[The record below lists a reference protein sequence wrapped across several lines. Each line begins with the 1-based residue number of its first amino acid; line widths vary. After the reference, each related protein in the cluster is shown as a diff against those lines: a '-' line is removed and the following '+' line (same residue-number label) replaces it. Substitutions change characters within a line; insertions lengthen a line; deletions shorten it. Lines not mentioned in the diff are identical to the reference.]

1 MKTRDLSG
9 KVTLEEFEKAVSKFR
24 PLKPENRRAAYLYLV
39 EGKTYAAAQEE
50 CGIKHRAQIQLL
62 VSRIVPKLKPAG
74 WETATVTLPPEL
86 MAQVKE
92 MEKLAMQEY
101 LDSKAGG
108 AS

>member
-9 KVTLEEFEKAVSKFR
+9 RVTPEEFEEAVRKFKR
-24 PLKPENRRAAYLYLV
+24 LKPENKRAAYLYLV

-62 VSRIVPKLKPAG
+62 VSRIVPELKPAG
-74 WETATVTLPPEL
+74 WETATVTLPPDL
-86 MAQVKE
+86 MARAKE